1 MKNKTTA
8 FLLTLLGFFGVAG
21 LQYLYLGNVTK
32 FLLWFFTLGVFG
44 LGTLIDVFTIGSAV
58 EANNVKQELKII
70 RTKN

>member
-21 LQYLYLGNVTK
+21 LQYLYLGKVSK
-32 FLLWFFTLGVFG
+32 FIIWFLTLGVFG

-58 EANNVKQELKII
+58 EAQNVKQELKTY
-70 RTKN
+70 RKCG